1 MKKCIACGLDV
12 SRHLEHYRDWRG
24 GIWICLSN
32 GLSSNNDY
40 FSAYD
45 TYEAV
50 VFHSETI
57 YRVYWF
63 LKKPGWSKEILQSI
77 ETVDGGTTSSF
88 SLSLDSTPGEYK
100 VVAEFFYGKPFET
113 ISYFGGSYH
122 TITKYK
128 STTYEHTFTVY

>member
-57 YRVYWF
+57 HKVYWI
-63 LKKPGWSKEILQSI
+63 LQKPGWD
-77 ETVDGGTTSSF
+77 DGSLDYMCNVGGGLTSSY
-88 SLSLDSTPGEYK
+88 SLSLDSTLGTYKIIAEVYYGEPNIAGRYEK
-100 VVAEFFYGKPFET
+100 
-113 ISYFGGSYH
+113 
-122 TITKYK
+122 
-128 STTYEHTFTVY
+128 TTYEHTFTVY